1 MNVTSKLNSINA
13 KIMTATFMV
22 LVLCVGSVALVT
34 MRLSRAYLIETHERS
49 LQDIRNLKLA
59 EYKHYFA
66 SADDAAAMMA
76 GKSDVS
82 KSYTVQLINP
92 RGMVQAE
99 GDAMPIAVGELA
111 QAISKALLRGETG
124 DAVYMSPERQYV
136 YGSYAPINIGNERY
150 LLVVERLE
158 SVILAPVYRVR
169 YYVVAICLFSIV
181 IVALFIARFSEII
194 LLRPITA
201 LLTAA
206 RELHDGDGDMTR
218 RIHHH
223 SHDELGETAAAFNA
237 FLEKLQSVVRDV
249 SEGVRQVKDSAGTI
263 YAAVEALA
271 QGAST
276 QAASVEETS
285 AALEQMSVTISQ
297 NADNARDTRVIAS
310 SAADD
315 VGAGQVVIG
324 QAIGQIAHIVQQITI
339 IDEIAKQTNLLALNA
354 EIEAAR
360 AGEHGRGFAVVAA
373 EVRKLAERS
382 RTASAEVGTLAQ
394 NTSEVAEEAA
404 GLLSRIVPQVMRTA
418 ELVQEISNASTEQG
432 EGVGQIYLA
441 VEQIERATRHNAVLA
456 EDLVDAANDI
466 ILRINALNQRVAFFK
481 Y

>member
-1 MNVTSKLNSINA
+1 VYVTA
-13 KIMTATFMV
+13 
-22 LVLCVGSVALVT
+22 
-34 MRLSRAYLIETHERS
+34 ERK
-49 LQDIRNLKLA
+49 N
-59 EYKHYFA
+59 
-66 SADDAAAMMA
+66 
-76 GKSDVS
+76 
-82 KSYTVQLINP
+82 
-92 RGMVQAE
+92 
-99 GDAMPIAVGELA
+99 
-111 QAISKALLRGETG
+111 
-124 DAVYMSPERQYV
+124 V
-136 YGSYAPINIGNERY
+136 YGAYAPIMVGGERHV
-150 LLVVERLE
+150 LVVERLE
-158 SVILAPVYRVR
+158 SVIMAPVYRVR
-169 YYVVAICLFSIV
+169 YYVVAICLFLIV
-181 IVALFIARFSEII
+181 IVALFIAQFSKII
-194 LLRPITA
+194 LLNPIMA

-206 RELHDGDGDMTR
+206 RELHDGDGDVTR
-218 RIHHH
+218 RIHHR
-223 SHDELGETAAAFNA
+223 SHDELGETAEAFNA
-237 FLEKLQSVVRDV
+237 FLEKLQSVVKDV
-249 SEGVRQVKDSAGTI
+249 SEGVHQVKDSAGTI

-382 RTASAEVGTLAQ
+382 RIASAEVGTLAQ
-394 NTSEVAEEAA
+394 NTSQVAEEAA
-404 GLLSRIVPQVMRTA
+404 GLLSRIVPQVVRTA
-418 ELVQEISNASTEQG
+418 ELVQEISNASSEQG

-466 ILRINALNQRVAFFK
+466 IVRINALHQRVAFFK